1 MHNLMFLNDWR
12 VKSAQPIAAIQNLAT
27 EEKQQSQ
34 KTPKSEKT
42 TKQLLGE
49 FYSDKKYLEN
59 LLKDEGTMLYF
70 FIFCLLFLFTPHC
83 AFVSLHLSFT
93 GRFSTP

>member
-1 MHNLMFLNDWR
+1 MHNIMFLDWR
-12 VKSAQPIAAIQNLAT
+12 VKRAQPIAAIQHLT
-27 EEKQQSQ
+27 TKKKQQTL

-59 LLKDEGTMLYF
+59 LLKDEGTVVFHLGHTIY
-70 FIFCLLFLFTPHC
+70 IFYTPHC
-83 AFVSLHLSFT
+83 AFSIQ
-93 GRFSTP
+93 